1 MKILKIS
8 LTLACA
14 GLLTACASLNAPPAA
29 PAVKQ
34 ELRVNV
40 FPGGFNWPIWA
51 GQEQG
56 FFGRN
61 GVEVKTI
68 NTPNSREQLTGLI
81 NGQFEIGMTAVDNL
95 LAYREGQGAVP
106 IDGSNLIAVMGADNG
121 FLRVGAIPSVKTFAQ
136 LKGTTLSVDALTT
149 GYAFVL
155 LEVLERNG
163 LVLDRDYKTVSAG
176 GVLSRYEALLQGK
189 HSATMLISPFEIL
202 AKEKGINVLADASAA
217 LGSYQGLV
225 AGVRKTWAD
234 NNRPALVGYIRG
246 YRQALDWLY
255 DPKNKEAALAIFMKN
270 VKGATRQ
277 SAETSYGVLLD
288 AKNGFTRDAAI
299 NVAGVRTAVQLRE
312 KYGKPQKKMQPVE
325 SYIDTSFHQQAS
337 SRR

>member
-1 MKILKIS
+1 MKLFKIP

-14 GLLTACASLNAPPAA
+14 GLLAACGSLPTTPAA
-29 PAVKQ
+29 PATKQ

-40 FPGGFNWPIWA
+40 FPGGFNWPIWV

-61 GVEVKTI
+61 GVNVTTI

-121 FLRVGAIPSVKTFAQ
+121 FLRVGAIPSVKNFAQ
-136 LKGTTLSVDALTT
+136 LKGQTLSVDALTT

-163 LVLDRDYKTVSAG
+163 LVLDRDYKTVAAG
-176 GVLSRYEALLQGK
+176 GVLSRYNDLIAGK
-189 HSATMLISPFEIL
+189 HAATMLISPFDVL
-202 AKEKGINVLADASAA
+202 AKEKGVNILADASAA

-246 YRQALDWLY
+246 YRQSLDWLY
-255 DPKNKEAALAIFMKN
+255 DPRNKEAALAIFMKN

-288 AKNGFTRDAAI
+288 PKSGFFRDAAI
-299 NVAGVRTAVQLRE
+299 SVEGVRTAVQLRE

-325 SYIDTSFHQQAS
+325 SYIDTSFHREA